1 MLLNKNS
8 KFLETYLRRVKNF
21 FRTKLKFYS
30 SKWIILSID
39 IFLINIS
46 FVFSCFIISEGSL
59 NTYVGVLMNQLS
71 LISIIGLFS
80 FLVVGSYKG
89 VIRHTGTR
97 DGYNVLLAATLMS
110 SLLLFLV
117 FTIKYF
123 GIIES
128 IRIELSVIIIHY
140 LLNVFFMINSRY
152 AFKSFFIF
160 ITNTSVNSRNVLI
173 YGAGESGFIV
183 YSALKRDTK
192 NNYKVVGFLDDDI
205 TKFDKKIN
213 QVKIFNSQNIT
224 SSFIDNHK
232 IKELIVS
239 IQNISPSKL
248 LEISDS
254 FIKTNLDVKIV
265 PPLKSWVDGTVKVNQ
280 IKKIKITDLLGR
292 ASIKIVNPI
301 IKNKLSGK
309 RILITGAAGSIGSE
323 ITRQLSDY
331 DYEQLILIDQ
341 AESPLYDLQQ
351 ELIQNNKHHIISLVA
366 GIQDRNKMDEFFE
379 MYRPHKV
386 YHAAA
391 YKHVPLMEYNPY
403 EAIKTNILGTKTL
416 VDISVK
422 YNVESFVMISTDKA
436 VNPTNIMGATKRT
449 AELYIS
455 CLSNQKNTTKF
466 TTTRFGN
473 VLGSNGSVIPLFEKQ
488 IQKRLPLTVT
498 HKDITRYFMTIQEAC
513 NLVLEAGTMGSGGEI
528 YIFDMGK
535 PVKIFDI
542 AKKMIYLSGLNYPE
556 DIDIKITGLR
566 PGEKLYE
573 ELMANGETKM
583 RTHHKK
589 IMIAKLKDIDWN
601 DTITN
606 IEYLSRENQFM
617 TDYERVSLLKKIV
630 PEYISNNSIHE
641 KLDKI
646 SLSI

>member
-323 ITRQLSDY
+323 ITRQLSEY

>member
-8 KFLETYLRRVKNF
+8 KFLDTYLRRVKNF
-21 FRTKLKFYS
+21 FRKKLKFYS
-30 SKWIILSID
+30 SKWITLSID

-46 FVFSCFIISEGSL
+46 FLFSCLIISEGSL
-59 NTYVGVLMNQLS
+59 NTYVGVLMYQLS
-71 LISIIGLFS
+71 LISLIGLFS

-97 DGYNVLLAATLMS
+97 DGYNVLVAATLVFS
-110 SLLLFLV
+110 ILLFLV

-128 IRIELSVIIIHY
+128 IRIELSVVIIHY

-160 ITNTSVNSRNVLI
+160 ITNTSVNSRNILI

-183 YSALKRDTK
+183 YDALKRDTK

-205 TKFDKKIN
+205 TKFDKKID

-232 IKELIVS
+232 IKELVVS

-254 FIKTNLDVKIV
+254 FIKTNLEVKIV

-366 GIQDRNKMDEFFE
+366 GIQDRNKMDEIFE

-449 AELYIS
+449 AELYVS

-535 PVKIFDI
+535 SVKIFDI

-573 ELMANGETKM
+573 ELMANEENKM

-606 IEYLSRENQFM
+606 IEELSRENQFM

>member
-1 MLLNKNS
+1 M
-8 KFLETYLRRVKNF
+8 Y
-21 FRTKLKFYS
+21 
-30 SKWIILSID
+30 
-39 IFLINIS
+39 
-46 FVFSCFIISEGSL
+46 
-59 NTYVGVLMNQLS
+59 QLS
-71 LISIIGLFS
+71 LISLIGLFS

-97 DGYNVLLAATLMS
+97 DSFNVLVATTLLT

-117 FTIKYF
+117 FTIKHF
-123 GIIES
+123 GILES
-128 IRIELSVIIIHY
+128 IRIQVSVIIIHY
-140 LLNVFFMINSRY
+140 LLNVFILINSRY
-152 AFKSFFIF
+152 AFKSFFRF
-160 ITNTSVNSRNVLI
+160 ITIKSVNTTNVLI
-173 YGAGESGFIV
+173 YGAGQSGLIV
-183 YSALKRDTK
+183 YGALKRDTK
-192 NNYKVVGFLDDDI
+192 NNYKIIGFLDDDI
-205 TKFDKKIN
+205 AKIGKKID
-213 QVKIFNSQNIT
+213 QVKILNPQNIT
-224 SSFIDNHK
+224 SSFIDKHK

-254 FIKTNLDVKIV
+254 YIKTNLEVKIV
-265 PPLKSWVDGTVKVNQ
+265 PPLKSWVDGIIKVNQ
-280 IKKIKITDLLGR
+280 IKKVKITDLLGR
-292 ASIKIVNPI
+292 IPIKIENSI

-323 ITRQLSDY
+323 ITRQLSQYKY
-331 DYEQLILIDQ
+331 DQLILIDQ

-351 ELIQNNKHHIISLVA
+351 ELIQNNKHHIIPVVA
-366 GIQDRNKMDEFFE
+366 GIQDRSKMEELFE
-379 MYRPHKV
+379 TYRPHKV

-416 VDISVK
+416 ADISVK
-422 YNVESFVMISTDKA
+422 YSVESFVMISTDKA

-455 CLSNQKNTTKF
+455 CLSNQNNNTKF

-498 HKDITRYFMTIQEAC
+498 HKDITRYFMTIPEAC
-513 NLVLEAGTMGSGGEI
+513 NLVLEAGTMGEGGEI

-535 PVKIFDI
+535 SVKIFDI
-542 AKKMIYLSGLNYPE
+542 AKKMIYLSGLKYPE
-556 DIDIKITGLR
+556 DIDIKISGLR

-573 ELMANGETKM
+573 ELLANGENTIP
-583 RTHHKK
+583 THHKK
-589 IMIAKLKDIDWN
+589 IMIAKLKDIDC
-601 DTITN
+601 DFTSTI
-606 IEYLSRENQFM
+606 IEELSRENQFM

-630 PEYISNNSIHE
+630 PEYVSKNSIHE

-646 SLSI
+646 SI

>member
-1 MLLNKNS
+1 M
-8 KFLETYLRRVKNF
+8 Y
-21 FRTKLKFYS
+21 
-30 SKWIILSID
+30 
-39 IFLINIS
+39 
-46 FVFSCFIISEGSL
+46 
-59 NTYVGVLMNQLS
+59 QLS
-71 LISIIGLFS
+71 LISLIGLFS

-97 DGYNVLLAATLMS
+97 DGYNVLVAATLVFS
-110 SLLLFLV
+110 ILLFLV

-128 IRIELSVIIIHY
+128 IRIELSVVIIHY

-160 ITNTSVNSRNVLI
+160 ITNTSVNSRNILI

-183 YSALKRDTK
+183 YDALKRDTK

-205 TKFDKKIN
+205 TKFDKKID

-232 IKELIVS
+232 IKELVVS

-254 FIKTNLDVKIV
+254 FIKTNLEVKIV

-366 GIQDRNKMDEFFE
+366 GIQDRNKMDEIFE

-449 AELYIS
+449 AELYVS

-535 PVKIFDI
+535 SVKIFDI

-573 ELMANGETKM
+573 ELMANEENKM

-606 IEYLSRENQFM
+606 IEELSRENQFM

>member
-8 KFLETYLRRVKNF
+8 MFLNTYISRLKNF

-46 FVFSCFIISEGSL
+46 FFFSCLIISEGSL
-59 NTYVGVLMNQLS
+59 NTYVSTLMYQLS
-71 LISIIGLFS
+71 LISLIGLFS

-97 DGYNVLLAATLMS
+97 DSFNVLVATTLLT

-117 FTIKYF
+117 FTIKHF
-123 GIIES
+123 GILES
-128 IRIELSVIIIHY
+128 IRIQVSVIIIHY
-140 LLNVFFMINSRY
+140 LLNVFILINSRY
-152 AFKSFFIF
+152 AFKSFFRF
-160 ITNTSVNSRNVLI
+160 ITIKSVNTTNVLI
-173 YGAGESGFIV
+173 YGAGQSGLIV
-183 YSALKRDTK
+183 YGALKRDTK
-192 NNYKVVGFLDDDI
+192 NNYKIIGFLDDDI
-205 TKFDKKIN
+205 AKIGKKID
-213 QVKIFNSQNIT
+213 QVKILNPQNIT
-224 SSFIDNHK
+224 SSFIDKHK

-254 FIKTNLDVKIV
+254 YIKTNLEVKIV
-265 PPLKSWVDGTVKVNQ
+265 PPLKSWVDGIIKVNQ
-280 IKKIKITDLLGR
+280 IKKVKITDLLGR
-292 ASIKIVNPI
+292 IPIKIENSI

-323 ITRQLSDY
+323 ITRQLSQYKY
-331 DYEQLILIDQ
+331 DQLILIDQ

-351 ELIQNNKHHIISLVA
+351 ELIQNNKHHIIPVVA
-366 GIQDRNKMDEFFE
+366 GIQDRSKMEELFE
-379 MYRPHKV
+379 TYRPHKV

-416 VDISVK
+416 ADISVK
-422 YNVESFVMISTDKA
+422 YSVESFVMISTDKA

-455 CLSNQKNTTKF
+455 CLSNQNNNTKF

-498 HKDITRYFMTIQEAC
+498 HKDITRYFMTIPEAC
-513 NLVLEAGTMGSGGEI
+513 NLVLEAGTMGEGGEI

-535 PVKIFDI
+535 SVKIFDI
-542 AKKMIYLSGLNYPE
+542 AKKMIYLSGLKYPE
-556 DIDIKITGLR
+556 DIDIKISGLR

-573 ELMANGETKM
+573 ELLANGENTIP
-583 RTHHKK
+583 THHKK
-589 IMIAKLKDIDWN
+589 IMIAKLKDIDC
-601 DTITN
+601 DFTSTI
-606 IEYLSRENQFM
+606 IEELSRENQFM

-630 PEYISNNSIHE
+630 PEYVSKNSIHE

-646 SLSI
+646 SI

>member
-1 MLLNKNS
+1 MFLN
-8 KFLETYLRRVKNF
+8 TYISRLKNF

-46 FVFSCFIISEGSL
+46 FFFSCLIISEGSL
-59 NTYVGVLMNQLS
+59 NTYVSTLMYQLS
-71 LISIIGLFS
+71 LISLIGLFS

-97 DGYNVLLAATLMS
+97 DSFNVLVATTLLT

-117 FTIKYF
+117 FTIKHF
-123 GIIES
+123 GILES
-128 IRIELSVIIIHY
+128 IRIQVSVIIIHY
-140 LLNVFFMINSRY
+140 LLNVFILINSRY
-152 AFKSFFIF
+152 AFKSFFRF
-160 ITNTSVNSRNVLI
+160 ITIKSVNTTNVLI
-173 YGAGESGFIV
+173 YGAGQSGLIV
-183 YSALKRDTK
+183 YGALKRDTK
-192 NNYKVVGFLDDDI
+192 NNYKIIGFLDDDI
-205 TKFDKKIN
+205 AKIGKKID
-213 QVKIFNSQNIT
+213 QVKILNPQNIT
-224 SSFIDNHK
+224 SSFIDKHK

-254 FIKTNLDVKIV
+254 YIKTNLEVKIV
-265 PPLKSWVDGTVKVNQ
+265 PPLKSWVDGIIKVNQ
-280 IKKIKITDLLGR
+280 IKKVKITDLLGR
-292 ASIKIVNPI
+292 IPIKIENSI

-323 ITRQLSDY
+323 ITRQLSQYKY
-331 DYEQLILIDQ
+331 DQLILIDQ

-351 ELIQNNKHHIISLVA
+351 ELIQNNKHHIIPVVA
-366 GIQDRNKMDEFFE
+366 GIQDRSKMEELFE
-379 MYRPHKV
+379 TYRPHKV

-416 VDISVK
+416 ADISVK
-422 YNVESFVMISTDKA
+422 YSVESFVMISTDKA

-455 CLSNQKNTTKF
+455 CLSNQNNNTKF

-498 HKDITRYFMTIQEAC
+498 HKDITRYFMTIPEAC
-513 NLVLEAGTMGSGGEI
+513 NLVLEAGTMGEGGEI

-535 PVKIFDI
+535 SVKIFDI
-542 AKKMIYLSGLNYPE
+542 AKKMIYLSGLKYPE
-556 DIDIKITGLR
+556 DIDIKISGLR

-573 ELMANGETKM
+573 ELLANGENTIP
-583 RTHHKK
+583 THHKK
-589 IMIAKLKDIDWN
+589 IMIAKLKDIDC
-601 DTITN
+601 DFTSTI
-606 IEYLSRENQFM
+606 IEELSRENQFM

-630 PEYISNNSIHE
+630 PEYVSKNSIHE

-646 SLSI
+646 SI

>member
-1 MLLNKNS
+1 M
-8 KFLETYLRRVKNF
+8 Y
-21 FRTKLKFYS
+21 
-30 SKWIILSID
+30 
-39 IFLINIS
+39 
-46 FVFSCFIISEGSL
+46 
-59 NTYVGVLMNQLS
+59 QLS

-80 FLVVGSYKG
+80 FLAVGSYRG

-97 DGYNVLLAATLMS
+97 DGYNVLVAATLMS

-117 FTIKYF
+117 ITTKYF

-152 AFKSFFIF
+152 AFKSFFLF
-160 ITNTSVNSRNVLI
+160 ITNASVNSRNILI

-183 YSALKRDTK
+183 YEALKRDTK
-192 NNYKVVGFLDDDI
+192 NNYKVIGFLDDDI
-205 TKFDKKIN
+205 TKFDKKID
-213 QVKIFNSQNIT
+213 QIKILNPQNIT
-224 SSFIDNHK
+224 LSFIDKHK
-232 IKELIVS
+232 VKEVIVS

-248 LEISDS
+248 LEISDR
-254 FIKTNLDVKIV
+254 FIKTNLEVKIV
-265 PPLKSWVDGTVKVNQ
+265 PTLKSWVDGTIKVNQ
-280 IKKIKITDLLGR
+280 IKKIKIIDLLGR
-292 ASIKIVNPI
+292 TSIKIVNPI
-301 IKNKLSGK
+301 IKNKLSCK

-323 ITRQLSDY
+323 ITRQLSEY

-366 GIQDRNKMDEFFE
+366 GIQDRNKMDEIFE

-403 EAIKTNILGTKTL
+403 EAIKTNILGTKTM

-449 AELYIS
+449 AELYIN
-455 CLSNQKNTTKF
+455 CISNQNNNTKF

-528 YIFDMGK
+528 YVFDMGK
-535 PVKIFDI
+535 PMKIFDI
-542 AKKMIYLSGLNYPE
+542 AKKMIYLSGLNYPKE
-556 DIDIKITGLR
+556 IDIKITGLR

-573 ELMANGETKM
+573 ELMANGENKM
-583 RTHHKK
+583 PTHHKK

-601 DTITN
+601 DTITK
-606 IEYLSRENQFM
+606 IEELSSENQFM

-646 SLSI
+646 SI

>member
-8 KFLETYLRRVKNF
+8 KFLDTYLRRVKNF
-21 FRTKLKFYS
+21 FRKKLKFYS
-30 SKWIILSID
+30 SKWITLSID

-46 FVFSCFIISEGSL
+46 FLFSCLITSEGSL
-59 NTYVGVLMNQLS
+59 NTYVGVLMYQLS
-71 LISIIGLFS
+71 LISLIGLFS

-97 DGYNVLLAATLMS
+97 DGYNVLVAATLVS
-110 SLLLFLV
+110 SILLFLV

-128 IRIELSVIIIHY
+128 IRIELSVVIIHY

-160 ITNTSVNSRNVLI
+160 ITNTSVNSRNILI

-183 YSALKRDTK
+183 YDALKRDTK

-205 TKFDKKIN
+205 TKFDKKID

-254 FIKTNLDVKIV
+254 FIKTNIEVKIV
-265 PPLKSWVDGTVKVNQ
+265 PPLKSWVDGTIKVNQ
-280 IKKIKITDLLGR
+280 IKKIKIIDLLGR
-292 ASIKIVNPI
+292 SSIKIVNPI

-366 GIQDRNKMDEFFE
+366 GIQDRNKMDEIFE

-449 AELYIS
+449 AELYVS

-535 PVKIFDI
+535 SVKIFDI

-573 ELMANGETKM
+573 ELMANEENKM

-606 IEYLSRENQFM
+606 IEELSRENQFM

>member
-1 MLLNKNS
+1 M
-8 KFLETYLRRVKNF
+8 Y
-21 FRTKLKFYS
+21 
-30 SKWIILSID
+30 
-39 IFLINIS
+39 
-46 FVFSCFIISEGSL
+46 
-59 NTYVGVLMNQLS
+59 QLS
-71 LISIIGLFS
+71 LISLIGLFS

-97 DGYNVLLAATLMS
+97 DGYNVLVAATLMS

-117 FTIKYF
+117 ITTKYF

-152 AFKSFFIF
+152 AFKSFFLF
-160 ITNTSVNSRNVLI
+160 ITNASVNSRNILI

-183 YSALKRDTK
+183 YEALKRDTK
-192 NNYKVVGFLDDDI
+192 NNYKVIGFLDDDI
-205 TKFDKKIN
+205 TKFDKKID
-213 QVKIFNSQNIT
+213 QIKILNPQNIT
-224 SSFIDNHK
+224 LSFIDKHK
-232 IKELIVS
+232 IKEVIIS

-248 LEISDS
+248 LEISDR
-254 FIKTNLDVKIV
+254 FIKTNLEVKIV
-265 PPLKSWVDGTVKVNQ
+265 PTLKSWVDGTIKVNQ
-280 IKKIKITDLLGR
+280 IKKIKIVDLLGR
-292 ASIKIVNPI
+292 TSIKIVNPI
-301 IKNKLSGK
+301 IKNKLSCK

-323 ITRQLSDY
+323 ITRQLSEY

-366 GIQDRNKMDEFFE
+366 GIQDRNKMDEIFE

-403 EAIKTNILGTKTL
+403 EAIKTNILGTKTM

-449 AELYIS
+449 AELYIN
-455 CLSNQKNTTKF
+455 CLSNQNNNTKF

-528 YIFDMGK
+528 YVFDMGK
-535 PVKIFDI
+535 PIKIFDI
-542 AKKMIYLSGLNYPE
+542 AKKMIYLSGLNYPKE
-556 DIDIKITGLR
+556 IDIKITGLR

-573 ELMANGETKM
+573 ELMANGENKM
-583 RTHHKK
+583 PTHHKK

-601 DTITN
+601 DTITK
-606 IEYLSRENQFM
+606 IEELSSENQFM

-646 SLSI
+646 SI